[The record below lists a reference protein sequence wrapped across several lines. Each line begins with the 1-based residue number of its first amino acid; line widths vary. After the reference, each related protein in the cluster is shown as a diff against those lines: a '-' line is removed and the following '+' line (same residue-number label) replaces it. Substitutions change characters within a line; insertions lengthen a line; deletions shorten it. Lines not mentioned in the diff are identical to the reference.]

1 MGLKKNTLSIKP
13 SINKLVLKIVSSIKM
28 TVNNLFKN
36 KLFHM
41 RNFPSL
47 LSLSLILVIFSC
59 NSSNDSSDYTAVDLY
74 PNVTAK
80 FAGKLDLGNLA
91 NYANQTI
98 PAYITK
104 DNTAGNPI
112 TDKGATL
119 GRVLFYD
126 TNLSSNNT
134 ISCSSCHIQANAF
147 GDVAIASIGVNG
159 TTTRHSMRLANSR
172 FSVENKF
179 FWDER
184 AATLEVQSTQPI
196 QNHIEMGFSGTSG
209 DGSIATLITKL
220 QNIGYYKE
228 LFKYAF
234 GSEIITENK
243 IQLALSQFVRS
254 IQSFDSKYDAGRVLV
269 ANDNQPFA
277 NFTAQEN
284 QGKNLFLTPP
294 VFDATGSR
302 TAGGVGCAG
311 CHAAPEF
318 DIDPNTRNNGIIGVL
333 NTPGIDITN
342 TRAPSLRNLVKLDGT
357 TNGPMMHTGN
367 LETLQTVIGHYGTIN
382 LATGN
387 TNLDP
392 RLRPNSF
399 GQKLNLTAP
408 EVNAL
413 ITFLRTLSGTNL
425 YVDSKWS
432 SPF

>member
-1 MGLKKNTLSIKP
+1 MKNIIS
-13 SINKLVLKIVSSIKM
+13 LVLFGFVS
-28 TVNNLFKN
+28 
-36 KLFHM
+36 
-41 RNFPSL
+41 
-47 LSLSLILVIFSC
+47 VIFSC
-59 NSSNDSSDYTAVDLY
+59 SNGSDYVDPVITDLY

-80 FAGKLDLGNLA
+80 FVGKIDLNNLN
-91 NYANQTI
+91 NYANQII

-112 TDKGATL
+112 TNKGATL

-159 TTTRHSMRLANSR
+159 PTERHSMRLANSR

-184 AATLEVQSTQPI
+184 AATLENQTTQPI
-196 QNHIEMGFSGTSG
+196 QNHIEMGFSGTLG
-209 DGSIATLITKL
+209 DGSITTLITKL

-228 LFKYAF
+228 LFQYVY
-234 GSEIITENK
+234 GSETITENK
-243 IQLALSQFVRS
+243 IQLALAQFVRS
-254 IQSFDSKYDAGRVLV
+254 IQSFDSKYDAGRALV
-269 ANDNQPFA
+269 TNDNQPFS

-302 TAGGVGCAG
+302 TAGGVGCAA

-333 NTPGIDITN
+333 NATGIDITN

-367 LETLQTVIGHYGTIN
+367 LVTLQNAIGHYGTIN
-382 LATGN
+382 LAPGN

-392 RLRPNSF
+392 RLRPNGF
-399 GQKLNLTAP
+399 GQQLNLTAP

-413 ITFLRTLSGTNL
+413 IAFLRTLSGTNL